1 MTVYSKTAKGANEI
15 IKRTH
20 KLDPKLR
27 RLLILVDGIRS
38 NFELASMFS
47 NEPVDIELQELA
59 TYGFIET
66 TAKNSTEAEEIATP
80 ATKEHQQNLHAL
92 DFLPDDRPNDAFPK
106 AKNFIINTLIHFHG
120 QYGKLSLML
129 EVEKCH
135 THNELRNLY
144 PDWLRCMEESKAASK
159 QLKKLNK
166 QLFAVL

>member
-27 RLLILVDGIRS
+27 RLLILVDGVRS

-47 NEPVDIELQELA
+47 NEPVDIELRELA

-66 TAKNSTEAEEIATP
+66 ASADEANSSATASAPN
-80 ATKEHQQNLHAL
+80 KEYQQNLHDL
-92 DFLPDDRPNDAFPK
+92 DFLPDDRPKDAFPK

-135 THNELRNLY
+135 THNELRKLY
-144 PDWLRCMEESKAASK
+144 PDWLRCMEESKAAAK